1 MIRTLDVK
9 NTNMV
14 NDILYL
20 QRVSYQVEAQIIGF
34 DRIPPL
40 MDTIS
45 SISKCGETFSGYYS
59 ENDLLAGIIS
69 YKVEGQVLD
78 IHRLAI
84 HPDFFRKGIAQKLL
98 VYVENLNYGF
108 TKIVVSTG
116 LKNEPAINL
125 YRKFGFKRIR
135 TVKMEEGI
143 DIVLFEKPV

>member
-1 MIRTLDVK
+1 MIKTLDVK
-9 NTNMV
+9 NTDII
-14 NDILYL
+14 NDILQL

-40 MDTIS
+40 MDTLS
-45 SISKCGETFSGYYS
+45 SISKCDETFLGYYL

-69 YKVEGQVLD
+69 YKLEGQVLD
-78 IHRLAI
+78 IHRLAV
-84 HPDFFRKGIAQKLL
+84 HPDFFRKGVAQKLL
-98 VYVENLNYGF
+98 THVESLKCGF

-125 YRKFGFKRIR
+125 YLKFGFKRIR

-143 DIVLFEKPV
+143 DIVSFEKPV